1 MNYIIALLFL
11 LSLFP
16 IGTTDSRFPVQNS
29 KTFNSITFET
39 QMKMQ
44 YTHPCP
50 PVWLRELNSD
60 INNYW
65 KNNNCISEYDF
76 SASDARVSWAKQN
89 GYQVWGHT
97 LVWAYQHSGWL
108 NIPLPPA
115 WKERVL
121 LDHIKTQV
129 THFCGDVSGWDVI
142 NEYWDTGLGIW
153 ADIPDVVF
161 KSFKEAEKALL
172 DCKASSVALYF
183 NNGAACYDNLE
194 STNTII
200 PFLDSLRKRGARID
214 GLAEQCHYRVTKSN
228 LPNKDLMIQVQ
239 NKYAD
244 SGYETRF
251 SEVDLQIFEN
261 ATEQDQA
268 LAVKSIIGSC
278 QASKK
283 CKGVTFWGQDDGS
296 SWINFL
302 GSVQNVNALLFD
314 KNLNPKP
321 SYYALQ
327 EQLKVETVA
336 PIQATTVAPTQ
347 ATKTVF
353 NGKNTWVDFFPEV
366 GKTSVKNYDIING
379 VAGHVQR
386 VTREGEFKGARIIEY
401 IKNGTI
407 FEGERWTQE
416 KDGTIVH
423 HNYGSPNLRP
433 DRNKYLY
440 PNRIPVGTGAPYP
453 SLIQGSQSAQVLAY
467 GADGLP
473 EYTTIIEMNSSV
485 EYMRSILS
493 PISSSEK
500 MLLECFR
507 DAIACHHVSQIYHFK
522 DHIGVEDVIYING
535 MPYSNNLGSD
545 EFSRFYRNGELAWS
559 RYRILGNPANFP
571 SPTSKEYVDVMRE
584 AARKGAFKGEYYIY
598 DGKYSI
604 NGVNYTD
611 FLAD

>member
-1 MNYIIALLFL
+1 MNYITALLFL
-11 LSLFP
+11 ISLFP

-29 KTFNSITFET
+29 GTFNSITLET
-39 QMKMQ
+39 QMKME

-50 PVWLRELNSD
+50 PQWLMELNQD
-60 INNYW
+60 IKNYSL
-65 KNNNCISEYDF
+65 KKSCITEYDF
-76 SASDARVSWAKQN
+76 SAADARISWAKQN

-121 LDHIKTQV
+121 LDHIRTQV
-129 THFCGDVSGWDVI
+129 THFCGKVSGWDVI

-153 ADIPDVVF
+153 ADIPDVIF
-161 KSFKEAEKALL
+161 KAFKEAEKALIG
-172 DCKASSVALYF
+172 CKASSVALYF
-183 NNGAACYDNLE
+183 NNGSACYDNLK
-194 STNTII
+194 STETTI
-200 PFLDSLRKRGARID
+200 PFLNNLRQRGAKVD
-214 GLAEQCHYRVTKSN
+214 GLAEQCHYRVTKTN
-228 LPNKDLMIQVQ
+228 LPNKDLMVQVQ

-327 EQLKVETVA
+327 EQLALNSNPNPTST
-336 PIQATTVAPTQ
+336 PIQT
-347 ATKTVF
+347 TKTVF
-353 NGKNTWVDFFPEV
+353 NGKNTWVDFFPEA

-379 VAGHVQR
+379 AAGHVQR

-401 IKNGTI
+401 VKNGSV
-407 FEGERWTQE
+407 FEEIGRASCRER
-416 KDGTIVH
+416 VS
-423 HNYGSPNLRP
+423 SP
-433 DRNKYLY
+433 
-440 PNRIPVGTGAPYP
+440 V
-453 SLIQGSQSAQVLAY
+453 
-467 GADGLP
+467 
-473 EYTTIIEMNSSV
+473 
-485 EYMRSILS
+485 
-493 PISSSEK
+493 
-500 MLLECFR
+500 
-507 DAIACHHVSQIYHFK
+507 
-522 DHIGVEDVIYING
+522 
-535 MPYSNNLGSD
+535 
-545 EFSRFYRNGELAWS
+545 
-559 RYRILGNPANFP
+559 
-571 SPTSKEYVDVMRE
+571 
-584 AARKGAFKGEYYIY
+584 
-598 DGKYSI
+598 
-604 NGVNYTD
+604 
-611 FLAD
+611 